1 MTGVLLV
8 EDEQVLASALE
19 VAIGTEPDMD
29 CVRAVGT
36 VGEALEKMGR
46 QVPDVVLID
55 IELPGA
61 DGIEGTRRIKATYPE
76 VCVLILTAG
85 ATPRRLVAAAAAGAA
100 GFVSKDSTFPEIL
113 AAIRNPGEKMVID
126 GTTLRA
132 LIDECLGGQPQD
144 AAPAARPGSEPDWAR
159 LTAREREVLAL
170 MGEGLDPR
178 AIAAQLVVSLYTA
191 RGHVKNV
198 LTKLGAHSQ
207 LQAVVIAARSGL
219 LPVNVRRPQRLA
231 R

>member
-8 EDEQVLASALE
+8 VDEQVLASALE

-29 CVRAVGT
+29 CVRAAGT
-36 VGEALEKMGR
+36 VGEALEKMAR
-46 QVPDVVLID
+46 QVPDVVLMD
-55 IELPGA
+55 IELPGV
-61 DGIEGTRRIKATYPE
+61 DGIEGTRRIKAIYPE

-85 ATPRRLVAAAAAGAA
+85 ATPRRLAAAATAGAA
-100 GFVSKDSTFPEIL
+100 GFLSKDSSFPEIL

-132 LIDECLGGQPQD
+132 LIDECLGGQPD
-144 AAPAARPGSEPDWAR
+144 AAPVARPGSEPDWAR

-178 AIAAQLVVSLYTA
+178 AIADQLVVSLYTA

-219 LPVNVRRPQRLA
+219 LPVHVRPPQRPA

>member
-1 MTGVLLV
+1 MLRSGARLV
-8 EDEQVLASALE
+8 TLTAPPSQQAARDHRVHA
-19 VAIGTEPDMD
+19 
-29 CVRAVGT
+29 
-36 VGEALEKMGR
+36 KFF
-46 QVPDVVLID
+46 
-55 IELPGA
+55 
-61 DGIEGTRRIKATYPE
+61 GIEGIRRIKATYPE
-76 VCVLILTAG
+76 VSVLILTVG
-85 ATPRRLVAAAAAGAA
+85 ATPRRLVVAATAGAA
-100 GFVSKDSTFPEIL
+100 GFLSKDSSFPDIL

-126 GTTLRA
+126 GSTLRA
-132 LIDECLGGQPQD
+132 LIDECLGGQLQD
-144 AAPAARPGSEPDWAR
+144 AAPAARPGYEPDWAR

-170 MGEGLDPR
+170 IGEGLDPR